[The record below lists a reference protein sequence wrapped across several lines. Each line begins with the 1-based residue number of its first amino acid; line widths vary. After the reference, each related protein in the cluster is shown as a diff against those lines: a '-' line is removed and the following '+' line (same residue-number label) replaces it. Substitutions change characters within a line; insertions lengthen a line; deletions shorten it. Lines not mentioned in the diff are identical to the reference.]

1 MMYRLFSV
9 ILFLI
14 LFTASAT
21 AQELAVHTVK
31 AGETLYS
38 ISRTLDVSVAE
49 LRAWNN
55 LNDNALAIGQELV
68 YYIGQEELATPEPV
82 EEGESLIS
90 ISQPQE
96 NAFYI
101 VKSGDNLTTIARA
114 HSMSLSELRALNDLQ
129 SDLLRIGQ
137 RLTVRKVKD
146 SVAPS
151 AQEYFEGNTPQGSFV
166 VYTISG
172 GETVSQLL
180 EKFKMT
186 EYELRLLNPEVNLN
200 SLNADQRI
208 TVLLPPTGNFEN
220 PFKTEAK
227 LQNLGRVEA
236 SAYQDS
242 ERGNSTSSGELYN
255 PEALT
260 AAHSN
265 ITIGSI
271 LFVENSKTGK
281 GIFVRINDRITES
294 GLKLSQEAYRIL
306 ELESENDSFVNIYT
320 NQ

>member
-21 AQELAVHTVK
+21 AQEQAVHKVK

-68 YYIGQEELATPEPV
+68 YYIGQEELTTPEPI

-137 RLTVRKVKD
+137 RLTVRK
-146 SVAPS
+146 
-151 AQEYFEGNTPQGSFV
+151 
-166 VYTISG
+166 
-172 GETVSQLL
+172 
-180 EKFKMT
+180 
-186 EYELRLLNPEVNLN
+186 
-200 SLNADQRI
+200 
-208 TVLLPPTGNFEN
+208 
-220 PFKTEAK
+220 
-227 LQNLGRVEA
+227 
-236 SAYQDS
+236 
-242 ERGNSTSSGELYN
+242 
-255 PEALT
+255 
-260 AAHSN
+260 
-265 ITIGSI
+265 
-271 LFVENSKTGK
+271 
-281 GIFVRINDRITES
+281 
-294 GLKLSQEAYRIL
+294 
-306 ELESENDSFVNIYT
+306 
-320 NQ
+320 

>member
-1 MMYRLFSV
+1 MMYRLLSVLLFLTAFSV
-9 ILFLI
+9 
-14 LFTASAT
+14 SMY
-21 AQELAVHTVK
+21 AQDRAVHTVK
-31 AGETLYS
+31 EGETLYS

-55 LNDNALAIGQELV
+55 LSDNALAIGQELI
-68 YYIGQEELATPEPV
+68 YYSDGEEPTTPEPIDD
-82 EEGESLIS
+82 GESLIS

-114 HSMSLSELRALNDLQ
+114 HSMTLSELRALNDLQ

-151 AQEYFEGNTPQGSFV
+151 ALEYFEGNTPQGSFV
-166 VYTISG
+166 VYTVSE
-172 GETVSQLL
+172 GERLAQILQ
-180 EKFKMT
+180 KFKMT
-186 EYELRLLNPEVNLN
+186 EYELQLLNPEVNLN
-200 SLNADQRI
+200 ALNADQRI

-227 LQNLGRVEA
+227 LQNLGTVEA
-236 SAYQDS
+236 STYMDS

-271 LFVENSKTGK
+271 LFVENSSTGK
-281 GIFVRINDRITES
+281 GIFVRINDRVTES
-294 GLKLSQEAYRIL
+294 GLKLSQAAYRIL
-306 ELESENDSFVNIYT
+306 DLEPEVNPFVNIYT

>member
-21 AQELAVHTVK
+21 AQEQAVHKVK

-68 YYIGQEELATPEPV
+68 YYIGQEELTTPEPI

-166 VYTISG
+166 VYTISE

-236 SAYQDS
+236 SAYQVS

-260 AAHSN
+260 APHSN

-281 GIFVRINDRITES
+281 GIFVRINDRIAIS

-306 ELESENDSFVNIYT
+306 ELESENDPFVNIYT

>member
-21 AQELAVHTVK
+21 AQEQAVHKVK

-68 YYIGQEELATPEPV
+68 YYIGQEELTTPEPI

-166 VYTISG
+166 VYTISE

-236 SAYQDS
+236 SAYQVS

-281 GIFVRINDRITES
+281 GIFVRINDRIAIS

-306 ELESENDSFVNIYT
+306 ELESENDPFVNIYT

>member
-21 AQELAVHTVK
+21 AQEQAVHTVK

-166 VYTISG
+166 VYTISE

-200 SLNADQRI
+200 SLNTDQRI

-227 LQNLGRVEA
+227 LQNLGRVKA

-306 ELESENDSFVNIYT
+306 ELESENDPFVNIYT